1 MRSLW
6 KFNFLREFI
15 HVLHGERVA
24 AVYDLDIFLLFLNLF
39 NSIMNRNLNHLEICV
54 CLTHKHNNI
63 KNEKLII
70 SAGQLH

>member
-1 MRSLW
+1 M
-6 KFNFLREFI
+6 
-15 HVLHGERVA
+15 
-24 AVYDLDIFLLFLNLF
+24 YDLDIFLLFLNLF